1 MSLEVVAPLHTLE
14 TTQQS
19 GIVMHRTTSL
29 LGFLLSIN
37 LLVAPAYADLLT
49 EFETAHASFLS
60 FFDSKND
67 ADFNSAWQQ
76 FERLDAQ
83 YPDHPAVQTFYG
95 SLEAI
100 KANRVRMPWS
110 KIKWV
115 ERGLDRIDRAMTL
128 LTPEHEAEILVGIP
142 VATDSRIAATTTL
155 LAVPGFMNRLEDA
168 RAVFADLLDTSDIGT
183 MPAAVQRRI
192 YQLGVDIAERSDDKQ
207 QLEEWSNR
215 RDAVV
220 ADSQ

>member
-1 MSLEVVAPLHTLE
+1 M
-14 TTQQS
+14 Q
-19 GIVMHRTTSL
+19 RTTL
-29 LGFLLSIN
+29 LLALLLAAN
-37 LLVAPAYADLLT
+37 LLAAPARAKLQA
-49 EFETAHASFLS
+49 EFRTAHASFLS
-60 FFDSKND
+60 FFDDNKDENFD
-67 ADFNSAWQQ
+67 LAWQQ
-76 FERLDAQ
+76 FNQLNAR

-128 LTPEHEAEILVGIP
+128 LTAEHEAEILIGIP
-142 VATDSRIAATTTL
+142 VATDCRIAATTTL
-155 LAVPGFMNRLEDA
+155 LAVPGFLNRLEDA
-168 RAVFADLLDTSDIGT
+168 RAVFADLLDTADMDT
-183 MPAAVQRRI
+183 LPATVQRRI
-192 YQLGVDIAERSDDKQ
+192 YQLGVDIAERSDNRQ
-207 QLEEWSNR
+207 QLEEWSSR

>member
-1 MSLEVVAPLHTLE
+1 
-14 TTQQS
+14 
-19 GIVMHRTTSL
+19 MHRTTQL
-29 LGFLLSIN
+29 LALLLAAN
-37 LLVAPAYADLLT
+37 LLAAPAHADLQA
-49 EFETAHASFLS
+49 EFGTAHASFLS
-60 FFDSKND
+60 FFDDNKD
-67 ADFNSAWQQ
+67 EDFDSAWQQ
-76 FERLDAQ
+76 FKHLDAQ

-100 KANRVRMPWS
+100 KASRVRMPWS

-128 LTPEHEAEILVGIP
+128 LTAEHETEMLIGMP

-155 LAVPGFMNRLEDA
+155 LAVPGFLNRLEDA
-168 RAVFADLLDTSDIGT
+168 RAVFADLLDTTDMDT
-183 MPAAVQRRI
+183 LPATVQRRI
-192 YQLGVDIAERSDDKQ
+192 YQLGVDIAERSDNRQ
-207 QLEEWSNR
+207 QLEEWSSR